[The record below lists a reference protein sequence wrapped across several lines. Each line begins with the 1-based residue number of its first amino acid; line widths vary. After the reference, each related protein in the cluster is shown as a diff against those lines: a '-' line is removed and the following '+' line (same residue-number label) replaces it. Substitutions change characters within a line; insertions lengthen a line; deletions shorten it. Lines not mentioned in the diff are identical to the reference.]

1 MSENTTT
8 PDQPTAPIVDG
19 PTEASAAAPAAAPAA
34 PKRRGRTAMIAGGA
48 TLGALLLVGGGVAI
62 GAAVADDRDGDGFDS
77 LASSQRAQV
86 ASDDVTA
93 TSERSDDDAP
103 AASNAERGAADAA
116 DDAAAGATG
125 DLGAASA
132 SDLSAIADA
141 AKGVAK
147 GEPTGIDADADGS
160 WDVTLTAADGAET
173 EVRVTAD
180 GTASVSETDAAD
192 ADDRAP
198 KNVLDAATLSTMVEA
213 ALAEQPGRILEIDA
227 DDDTRSPF
235 DVSVLTGDRQVV
247 EITLDAS
254 GTVTGTKLDD

>member
-103 AASNAERGAADAA
+103 AASNAERGAA
-116 DDAAAGATG
+116 DAAAGATG